1 MIYYRV
7 VPYETN
13 QPLTPKFNSWQEAD
27 DYIFSFEPPIHAYIT
42 LIGEEINEEAERNQP
57 HV

>member
-1 MIYYRV
+1 MSHYRV
-7 VPYETN
+7 VLYETD

-42 LIGEEINEEAERNQP
+42 CIGDETNEEAKRN
-57 HV
+57 

>member
-7 VPYETN
+7 VPYETG

-42 LIGEEINEEAERNQP
+42 LIGEETNEEAKRNQP

>member
-1 MIYYRV
+1 MLHYRV
-7 VPYETN
+7 VLYETD

-42 LIGEEINEEAERNQP
+42 YVEDETDEKTKRNGGKI
-57 HV
+57 